1 MSSIASAYS
10 PSPASMFQPPQDTWP
25 LAQQPLQQ
33 QPLQEQQQPLVDPA
47 SNKSCKQNKGASAFI
62 KKLYSFR
69 FSMIND
75 ARFQNRITWSTSGSS
90 FFIYNAKA
98 FANQVLPVYFK
109 HGNFS
114 SFVRQLNMY
123 GFHKINKSTT
133 SSRQQHQQ
141 YQQQQQSPEGDVWE
155 FSHTQFMRD
164 RSDLLPQ
171 IRRKTVD
178 ADGLRRE
185 SGDLHTSVAI
195 MQTAQSELVQQFQ
208 ELQSTFQFLQSAFG
222 DLQQNQ
228 MRLQYGIRKVIATGG
243 VLSPPGMWCCN

>member
-1 MSSIASAYS
+1 MRGSMTCVHS
-10 PSPASMFQPPQDTWP
+10 PSLFLS
-25 LAQQPLQQ
+25 
-33 QPLQEQQQPLVDPA
+33 
-47 SNKSCKQNKGASAFI
+47 
-62 KKLYSFR
+62 
-69 FSMIND
+69 SMIND
-75 ARFQNRITWSTSGSS
+75 TRFQNRITWSPSGSS

-133 SSRQQHQQ
+133 SSRQHHTQQHHQPP
-141 YQQQQQSPEGDVWE
+141 SPEGDVWE

-185 SGDLHTSVAI
+185 SGDLHTSMAI

-243 VLSPPGMWCCN
+243 VLSPPGMLH